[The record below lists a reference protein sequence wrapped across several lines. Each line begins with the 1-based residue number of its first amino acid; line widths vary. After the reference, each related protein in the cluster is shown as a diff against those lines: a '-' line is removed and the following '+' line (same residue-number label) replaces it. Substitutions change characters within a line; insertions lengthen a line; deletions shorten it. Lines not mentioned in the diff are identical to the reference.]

1 MFRPMAFISVAALV
15 FATACG
21 GGAAPATQATPIATP
36 NATPAP
42 ALATTNVLAS
52 GRLESIPTGALFVN
66 FMDLPQA
73 AAGSIKHQHIAGFV
87 YAVQGTHEMDVDGV
101 APLLIQPGTA
111 AFIGATIM
119 HSHINPGTSANDWWF
134 IGLRPAA
141 SRPLTI
147 LPGQKELY
155 TTGDL
160 TQITPGAYTET
171 LSDSRLTGNGVDR
184 LGGTSLRVLLVIEGA
199 LTVSGDAGMT
209 GTISVGQG
217 AYSLPGAN
225 LVLTAGTAG
234 ARYLTFIL
242 TPAI

>member
-1 MFRPMAFISVAALV
+1 MFRRMELIMVATLV
-15 FATACG
+15 LAAACG
-21 GGAAPATQATPIATP
+21 GGAAPAAQATPIATP
-36 NATPAP
+36 SATAAP
-42 ALATTNVLAS
+42 TQATTSILAS
-52 GRLESIPTGALFVN
+52 GRLDSIPTGTLFVN
-66 FMDLPQA
+66 YMDLPQV
-73 AAGSIKHQHIAGFV
+73 AAGVIKHQHIAGFV

-111 AFIGATIM
+111 AFVGAGVM
-119 HSHINPGTSANDWWF
+119 HSHVNPGATANDWWF

-160 TQITPGAYTET
+160 TQLVPGAYTET
-171 LSDSRLTGNGVDR
+171 LSDNRLAANGVER
-184 LGGTSLRVLLVIEGA
+184 QGGSSLRVIFVIEGG

-209 GTISVGQG
+209 GTISGGQG

-234 ARYLTFIL
+234 ARYVTFIL
-242 TPAI
+242 TPAN